1 MENKMETTIMGFRHI
16 LGISVCS
23 LMSFL
28 VDKDIMFETDD
39 GSMMRCKLAEN
50 P

>member
-1 MENKMETTIMGFRHI
+1 METTTMGLFGFRHI
-16 LGISVCS
+16 LGVCVCS

-28 VDKDIMFETDD
+28 VGKDIMFETDD
-39 GSMMRCKLAEN
+39 GSMVRCKLAEN